1 MSWTRAQLAGQRRLP
16 TLRRQPPCDCRCGP
30 HATWSVS
37 WQLAEHDLALAR
49 AARWMRMADA
59 KLKVAKRIYEA
70 KMRRLEATA
79 DTGSVERLSR
89 RLMTEFE
96 WKGHRLIH
104 SKSEKIALA
113 KKAEAKDYKLRFLG
127 ARERATASPSAARQH
142 MRLVVPLCRPILGLR
157 PHHERL

>member
-1 MSWTRAQLAGQRRLP
+1 
-16 TLRRQPPCDCRCGP
+16 
-30 HATWSVS
+30 
-37 WQLAEHDLALAR
+37 
-49 AARWMRMADA
+49 MADA

-96 WKGHRLIH
+96 WKGHQLIIH

-113 KKAEAKDYKLRFLG
+113 KKAEAKDYKLRFLEREN
-127 ARERATASPSAARQH
+127 ARLR
-142 MRLVVPLCRPILGLR
+142 RLLLHANIGLWYLCAGQFWGLGLIMSAF
-157 PHHERL
+157 ESLKWVSFGWCRLFEASFTL